1 MRSWPEEESFRKSLH
16 CDMSRA
22 DVMALSDAHKGVY
35 SESGSGP
42 ELDWQADVKRGRWL
56 FTLFF
61 SGDRLQ
67 AVQESRYYSIMGI
80 DVGPVVP
87 LCQPSRP
94 ANPTGSERQARP
106 QTHTAG

>member
-1 MRSWPEEESFRKSLH
+1 M
-16 CDMSRA
+16 
-22 DVMALSDAHKGVY
+22 VLSDAHKGVY

-42 ELDWQADVKRGRWL
+42 QVDWQADIKRGRWL

-67 AVQESRYYSIMGI
+67 ALQESKYYSIMGI

-87 LCQPSRP
+87 LCQAS
-94 ANPTGSERQARP
+94 RQADRG
-106 QTHTAG
+106 QNKRAGSR